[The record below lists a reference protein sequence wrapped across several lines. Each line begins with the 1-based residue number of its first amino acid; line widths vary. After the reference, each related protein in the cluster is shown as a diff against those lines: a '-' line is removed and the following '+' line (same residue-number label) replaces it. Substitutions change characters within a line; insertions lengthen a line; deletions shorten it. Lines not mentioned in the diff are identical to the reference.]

1 MFTCILRLNMGTKI
15 GFIGLGLMG
24 KPMVMRLLSAGYSV
38 TVNNRSQ
45 SSVSE
50 LVSKG
55 AINASTPKEV
65 ALSSDVVITMLPDAP
80 DVEKVILD
88 KNGLIESDTSLT
100 IIDMST
106 ISYDST
112 LKISSKLAAKKIDFL
127 DAPVSGG
134 VIGAENGTLT
144 IMVGGNENIFTEVLP
159 IFNVL
164 GSNTVLMG
172 NVGSGQITKSCNQ
185 IIVSINLQGI
195 CEALTLAKKAGLNL
209 DDLLKAIGGGA
220 AKSWQL
226 DNLAPKII
234 NGDFKPGFK
243 ASHQNKDLKHTLSL
257 ANKINATLPTTAL
270 VQQFYSSLNSNG
282 FGSEGTQSIIKILD
296 MLS

>member
-1 MFTCILRLNMGTKI
+1 MFTCILRLNMDTKI

-55 AINASTPKEV
+55 AINASTHKEV

-112 LKISSKLAAKKIDFL
+112 LKISLSGIDVNLPIDSALDITSTVHSAKSDTILASF
-127 DAPVSGG
+127 
-134 VIGAENGTLT
+134 
-144 IMVGGNENIFTEVLP
+144 FVLP
-159 IFNVL
+159 IF
-164 GSNTVLMG
+164 
-172 NVGSGQITKSCNQ
+172 
-185 IIVSINLQGI
+185 
-195 CEALTLAKKAGLNL
+195 
-209 DDLLKAIGGGA
+209 
-220 AKSWQL
+220 
-226 DNLAPKII
+226 
-234 NGDFKPGFK
+234 
-243 ASHQNKDLKHTLSL
+243 
-257 ANKINATLPTTAL
+257 
-270 VQQFYSSLNSNG
+270 
-282 FGSEGTQSIIKILD
+282 
-296 MLS
+296 

>member
-1 MFTCILRLNMGTKI
+1 MDTKI

-159 IFNVL
+159 KPQAVVAGYRLSHLI
-164 GSNTVLMG
+164 
-172 NVGSGQITKSCNQ
+172 KS
-185 IIVSINLQGI
+185 
-195 CEALTLAKKAGLNL
+195 T
-209 DDLLKAIGGGA
+209 
-220 AKSWQL
+220 
-226 DNLAPKII
+226 
-234 NGDFKPGFK
+234 
-243 ASHQNKDLKHTLSL
+243 
-257 ANKINATLPTTAL
+257 
-270 VQQFYSSLNSNG
+270 
-282 FGSEGTQSIIKILD
+282 
-296 MLS
+296 